1 MFQLK
6 WIWANLKGNR
16 IEYVLMLL
24 LAVVLACMFT
34 INPQLLSGI
43 IDNVFVGTVDPE
55 TGEPSSTS
63 KC

>member
-16 IEYVLMLL
+16 IEYVMMLL

-55 TGEPSSTS
+55 PAKPSSTS